1 MAIDENQRQGTRGG
15 YDNTSPTNQINF
27 LVKQQIRKDIQTNLI
42 ARIDTCESTEEN
54 AGAKTVSITPLIS
67 QTDTEGTALE
77 MVSIPKIPHTRYQH
91 GIAAVIIDPV
101 PNDIVAVSINKNDIS
116 TINDQT
122 TEPVN
127 AGSFR
132 QFSQSDAV
140 VHDSI
145 HTKTPE
151 VYIVLRQDKTIKER
165 GPEGIRVETDKT
177 LDEEALENRL
187 IHIGQNKEEQID
199 ANHTQTI
206 KGTNTITIDGDSSDI
221 STINDQ
227 TTEPVNAGSFRQFS
241 QSDAVVH
248 DSIHTKT
255 PEVYIV
261 LRQDKTIKERGPEGI
276 RVETDKTLDEEALE
290 NRLIHI
296 GQNKEEQIDA
306 NHTQTIKGTNTIT
319 IDGDSSITIKS
330 NSSHKVSG
338 NISINA
344 DGSINVKAGGSITVE
359 AGGSITLKAPSI
371 TFDTPQASFT
381 GNVSI
386 AGGLSQG
393 GGMRS
398 ANTRSSN
405 GAVFYNDIH
414 TLRTITADIDA
425 IGGGISLKGHVHS
438 GVKGGPDTTG
448 GPQ

>member
-1 MAIDENQRQGTRGG
+1 MDAEQRQGTRGG
-15 YDNTSPTNQINF
+15 YTNTSTTNQTNF
-27 LVKQQIRKDIQTNLI
+27 LVTQQIRKDIQTSFI
-42 ARIDTCESTEEN
+42 ARVDSCQSSEEQE
-54 AGAKTVSITPLIS
+54 GSKTVAITPLIS

-77 MVSIPKIPHTRYQH
+77 MVSIPDIPHTRYQH

-101 PNDIVAVSINKNDIS
+101 PGDIVVASVNKNDITS
-116 TINDQT
+116 INDQT

-132 QFSQSDAV
+132 QFSQSDSV
-140 VHDSI
+140 IHDSI
-145 HTKTPE
+145 HTKPPE
-151 VYIVLRQDKTIKER
+151 VYMVLRQDKTIKTR

-187 IHIGQNKEEQID
+187 IHIGQNQ
-199 ANHTQTI
+199 
-206 KGTNTITIDGDSSDI
+206 
-221 STINDQ
+221 
-227 TTEPVNAGSFRQFS
+227 
-241 QSDAVVH
+241 
-248 DSIHTKT
+248 
-255 PEVYIV
+255 
-261 LRQDKTIKERGPEGI
+261 
-276 RVETDKTLDEEALE
+276 
-290 NRLIHI
+290 
-296 GQNKEEQIDA
+296 EEQIDA

-338 NISINA
+338 NITVNT

-398 ANTRSSN
+398 AGARSSN

-425 IGGGISLKGHVHS
+425 IGGGISLKSHVHS
-438 GVKGGPDTTG
+438 NVQNGPSTTG
-448 GPQ
+448 SPQ

>member
-187 IHIGQNKEEQID
+187 IHIGQNQ
-199 ANHTQTI
+199 
-206 KGTNTITIDGDSSDI
+206 
-221 STINDQ
+221 
-227 TTEPVNAGSFRQFS
+227 
-241 QSDAVVH
+241 
-248 DSIHTKT
+248 
-255 PEVYIV
+255 
-261 LRQDKTIKERGPEGI
+261 
-276 RVETDKTLDEEALE
+276 
-290 NRLIHI
+290 
-296 GQNKEEQIDA
+296 EEQIDA

-338 NISINA
+338 NITINA
-344 DGSINVKAGGSITVE
+344 DGSINVKAGGSISVE

-438 GVKGGPDTTG
+438 GVKGGPDMTG
-448 GPQ
+448 GPQQVSYGTKDFYQIK